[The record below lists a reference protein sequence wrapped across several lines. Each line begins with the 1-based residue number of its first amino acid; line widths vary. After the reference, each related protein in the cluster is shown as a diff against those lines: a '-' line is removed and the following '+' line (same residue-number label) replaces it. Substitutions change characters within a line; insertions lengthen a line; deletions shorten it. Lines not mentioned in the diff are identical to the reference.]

1 MLRNL
6 GGGVRPDLE
15 VSIICTVIT
24 TVFCQMYCHI
34 NSLLSCSLSYLL
46 STVMFTVISTLY
58 CHIYCLLC
66 TKCSPG
72 GHGPVDLH
80 EAADAVH
87 GEVGGRVGAGPEAA
101 AHLANTKLHFASII
115 SVSNNNLCVPFK
127 CINLTYIK
135 QHCMILCTISTKHKL
150 PIIEAVVS
158 ARLRGR
164 L

>member
-1 MLRNL
+1 M
-6 GGGVRPDLE
+6 
-15 VSIICTVIT
+15 
-24 TVFCQMYCHI
+24 
-34 NSLLSCSLSYLL
+34 
-46 STVMFTVISTLY
+46 
-58 CHIYCLLC
+58 
-66 TKCSPG
+66 
-72 GHGPVDLH
+72 DLH

-135 QHCMILCTISTKHKL
+135 QLCMILCTISTKHKL